1 MQICASPYKSSQILP
16 QRPTIYGDGESL
28 RSTPVVHFVG
38 KPCTLRHVLNACSV
52 ALFQGRY
59 TWRHNSVLSVLQ
71 RHLLKFWDYARQQP
85 EHQQA
90 PFIRFVPERARAPRL
105 PIIRRSRRPLPYQD
119 ALRCAQD
126 WEFLFDLGEGLVF
139 PPGDR
144 SHEPTA
150 RYRNL
155 LAFSPAGYFD

>member
-38 KPCTLRHVLNACSV
+38 SRVRCAMFLNACSV

-59 TWRHNSVLSVLQ
+59 TLCHNSVLSVLQ

-90 PFIRFVPERARAPRL
+90 PFIRFVPSVPEHLACLLSVAHVDLSRIKTPSAVLKTGSSCLIWARAL
-105 PIIRRSRRPLPYQD
+105 SSLRRSQPRTNGQI
-119 ALRCAQD
+119 
-126 WEFLFDLGEGLVF
+126 
-139 PPGDR
+139 
-144 SHEPTA
+144 S
-150 RYRNL
+150 
-155 LAFSPAGYFD
+155 

>member
-1 MQICASPYKSSQILP
+1 MQIWASPYKSSQILP

-38 KPCTLRHVLNACSV
+38 SHVTLRHVLNACSV

-71 RHLLKFWDYARQQP
+71 RHLLKFLDYARQQP

-105 PIIRRSRRPLPYQD
+105 PVIRRSRRPLPYQD
-119 ALRCAQD
+119 APPLCSR
-126 WEFLFDLGEGLVF
+126 LGVLVWSGRG
-139 PPGDR
+139 PCLPSGR
-144 SHEPTA
+144 SQPRT
-150 RYRNL
+150 NGQIL
-155 LAFSPAGYFD
+155 